1 MPNAKKE
8 TNTKETKT
16 TVKAT
21 KPKTDKKEVET
32 KKANTVD
39 KKDTTKKTTETKET
53 TKDLLAKHAK
63 VDLKARNTGEHKGLL
78 HLHEET
84 KEEKEDR
91 EIKDE
96 LLGRKI
102 EVHKDVK
109 ESWHSRNAV
118 INGFK
123 FLGKSFATQWKTL
136 ISVTIIFLTVIVVL
150 ATLTYGIQFTT
161 SEGFHIPNI
170 IVDSDGTLTEGYEV
184 EYLTYFESLWW
195 VFITISTVGFGDV
208 YPLSNAMRAWAMF
221 IGIVGVVFVSLFTAV
236 VVNGFAIEMQ
246 KNLEKRKAR
255 IHKYKD
261 KKDKGLIMKRMKLEM
276 DEKDLE
282 IEELKWALAKM
293 TGESQET
300 IEEAMDHAREHAI
313 EAAQYKK
320 KRKASKSKSKT
331 TKTKK

>member
-1 MPNAKKE
+1 MPNTKKD
-8 TNTKETKT
+8 TNTKETKP

-21 KPKTDKKEVET
+21 KPKTNKSEVVEKET
-32 KKANTVD
+32 NTVD
-39 KKDTTKKTTETKET
+39 KKNATKKATETKEVQKES

-78 HLHEET
+78 HLHEVT
-84 KEEKEDR
+84 KEEKEDK

-102 EVHKDVK
+102 ETHRDVK

-150 ATLTYGIQFTT
+150 ATMTYGIQFTT
-161 SEGFHIPNI
+161 SEGFHIPS
-170 IVDSDGTLTEGYEV
+170 IVDGSEGYEV

-195 VFITISTVGFGDV
+195 VFITISTVGFGDI

-221 IGIVGVVFVSLFTAV
+221 IGIIGVVFVSLFTAV
-236 VVNGFAIEMQ
+236 VVNGFAVEMQ

-313 EAAQYKK
+313 EAANYKK
-320 KRKASKSKSKT
+320 KRKAQKSK
-331 TKTKK
+331 KK